1 MDINSLQKELDRLMN
16 EQNNR
21 SISDFEGYSPN
32 TMEHI
37 LYGTFNAN
45 SPISF
50 RKAHVS
56 AYAKCPMFN
65 LVRYFLEMVREAN
78 EIKLTPKGFLPTKF
92 VHELYD
98 QGFYVEEQFSN
109 KISKL
114 SKERDSLT
122 VNLTRLLAEL
132 AGLTKKRNGKLS
144 LTKSGEKLAT
154 NHQKLF
160 ELLLVTMTHKF
171 NWAYYDLFE
180 NENVGR
186 FGFGFSLI
194 LLAKYGAER
203 QSDSFYAE
211 KYFKAFPRFLESF
224 EPGYNTPLE
233 YATFCYSVRTF
244 QRFFS
249 FFGLVNL
256 ESEIVNY
263 TRRFH
268 ISKTEFFDEVFKIQP
283 PQ

>member
-1 MDINSLQKELDRLMN
+1 MDINSLQKELDRLMK

-21 SISDFEGYSPN
+21 PISDFEGYSPN
-32 TMEHI
+32 NMEHI
-37 LYGTFNAN
+37 LHGTFNAD

-65 LVRYFLEMVREAN
+65 LVQYFLEMVREAS

-98 QGFYVEEQFSN
+98 QGFYVEDQFSSG
-109 KISKL
+109 ISKL
-114 SKERDSLT
+114 SKESDSLT
-122 VNLTRLLAEL
+122 VNLTRILAEL

-144 LTKSGEKLAT
+144 LTKSAEKLAT

-160 ELLLVTMTHKF
+160 ELLFVTLTQKF
-171 NWAYYDLFE
+171 NWGYFDGYEDE
-180 NENVGR
+180 HVGR
-186 FGFGFSLI
+186 FGCGFSLM
-194 LLAKYGAER
+194 LLAKYGGEK
-203 QSDSFYAE
+203 QLDSFYAE
-211 KYFKAFPRFLESF
+211 KYLKAFPHFLDSF
-224 EPGYNTPLE
+224 EPSYDTPME
-233 YATFCYSVRTF
+233 YATRCYAVRTF

-249 FFGLVNL
+249 FFGLINL
-256 ESEIVNY
+256 ESEIVNHNSI
-263 TRRFH
+263 FH

-283 PQ
+283 PK